1 MNEWISTR
9 PYRRNDD
16 RHRFRHICNR
26 PLDFWN
32 AEFRLFAETNATKGH
47 RELFMKEHSTI
58 PLIPIPSES
67 KRVPT
72 SETSVV
78 SYAMAHPLFP
88 GTFVYSIADI
98 QGPAISPWIFGKFMK
113 GSIDF
118 VRILCKYFAGWLLQL
133 GWKECFDES

>member
-78 SYAMAHPLFP
+78 SYAMVHTRFSQEHSCTPLLIFRDQQFLREYL
-88 GTFVYSIADI
+88 GNLWKGVSISSEFYAN
-98 QGPAISPWIFGKFMK
+98 
-113 GSIDF
+113 
-118 VRILCKYFAGWLLQL
+118 ILRDDC
-133 GWKECFDES
+133 CN